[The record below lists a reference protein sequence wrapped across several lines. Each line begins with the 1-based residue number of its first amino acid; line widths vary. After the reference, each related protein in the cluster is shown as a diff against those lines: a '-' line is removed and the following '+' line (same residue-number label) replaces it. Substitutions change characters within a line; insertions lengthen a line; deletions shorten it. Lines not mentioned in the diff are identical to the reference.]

1 MTIYGQNWGDF
12 KRENNECIVTGAR
25 KKLHKI
31 KIVVF
36 SSNVFENL
44 LLQGPASHS
53 ENF

>member
-36 SSNVFENL
+36 FYL
-44 LLQGPASHS
+44 LL
-53 ENF
+53 FTYVLL